1 MAEAIGGYD
10 FEFIEDIPDDLTCT
24 LCHYALKNPVQ
35 IEDCGHTFCE
45 DCFNRT
51 KDHASANALEFCCPL
66 DRQVID
72 IGRVFKNKAD
82 ERKVLNLK
90 VKCRYFED
98 DCEWIGEL
106 RNALEHESKCSKN
119 KTIIDK
125 TSEVELK
132 QLLNR
137 MAELE
142 SKLQANEE
150 NVKINVKK
158 LAEKDRQI
166 ENQNQQI
173 ENQSKQIENQN
184 KQIENQNKQVEMQN
198 KQMENRNTQMENQS
212 KQIKDLKVQ
221 VENQSK
227 EIVNL
232 QKSQT
237 TMIKPNIEDNSNFTS
252 LSTAFQWKFD
262 PVSVRASRSRLH
274 SPPFYNVMNS
284 HCFQLGVDFVN
295 NNYQVIL
302 FRYRGKYDDTK
313 DFIKTTQSF
322 DFSVHIFGKKGKQ
335 KVLTFINEDHSIP
348 KFKER
353 NDGLCHRINN
363 CEIASMAVDGYI
375 HLHCFFK

>member
-90 VKCRYFED
+90 VKCRYFGD

-106 RNALEHESKCSKN
+106 RNALEHVSECSKN
-119 KTIIDK
+119 TTIIDK
-125 TSEVELK
+125 SSELEMK

-137 MAELE
+137 MTELE
-142 SKLQANEE
+142 SKLQTNEE
-150 NVKINVKK
+150 NVKINVTK
-158 LAEKDRQI
+158 LVEKDRQI
-166 ENQNQQI
+166 ENQNKEI
-173 ENQSKQIENQN
+173 ENQKKRAEM
-184 KQIENQNKQVEMQN
+184 QNKQVENQN
-198 KQMENRNTQMENQS
+198 KQMENQS
-212 KQIKDLKVQ
+212 KQIQDLKAQ

-232 QKSQT
+232 RKCQT
-237 TMIKPNIEDNSNFTS
+237 TMILPNIGDYSNFTS
-252 LSTAFQWKFD
+252 LGTAFQWKFN
-262 PVSVRASRSRLH
+262 PFSVRASCFEFS

-284 HCFQLGVDFVN
+284 HCFQLAVDFAD
-295 NNYQVIL
+295 NNYQIVL
-302 FRYRGKYDDTK
+302 YRYRGKYDD
-313 DFIKTTQSF
+313 DEGFIKTPQSF
-322 DFSVHIFGKKGKQ
+322 DCCIHLFGKKGKQ
-335 KVLTFINEDHSIP
+335 KVFDFWHGDRDYSIP
-348 KFKER
+348 KLKER
-353 NDGLCHRINN
+353 GDGVYEKINN
-363 CEIASMAVDGYI
+363 GEIASMTVDEYV

>member
-24 LCHYALKNPVQ
+24 LCHYALKTPVQ

-51 KDHASANALEFCCPL
+51 KDHAFANSLEFCCPL

-90 VKCRYFED
+90 VKCRYFVDE
-98 DCEWIGEL
+98 CEWIGEL
-106 RNALEHESKCSKN
+106 RNALEHVSKCSKN
-119 KTIIDK
+119 KTILDK
-125 TSEVELK
+125 TSEVELTH
-132 QLLNR
+132 LLNR
-137 MAELE
+137 MIELE
-142 SKLQANEE
+142 SKLQTNEE
-150 NVKINVKK
+150 NVKINVTK
-158 LAEKDRQI
+158 LVEKDRQI
-166 ENQNQQI
+166 ENQNKEI
-173 ENQSKQIENQN
+173 ENQK
-184 KQIENQNKQVEMQN
+184 KQVENQ
-198 KQMENRNTQMENQS
+198 KKLMENQS
-212 KQIKDLKVQ
+212 KQIKDLKIQ

-227 EIVNL
+227 EIVSLRNC
-232 QKSQT
+232 QT
-237 TMIKPNIEDNSNFTS
+237 TMIIPNIEDNLYFTS
-252 LSTAFQWKFD
+252 LGTAFQWKFN
-262 PVSVRASRSRLH
+262 PVSVRASDDRIH

-302 FRYRGKYDDTK
+302 FRCRGKYDDDK

-322 DFSVHIFGKKGKQ
+322 DFSIHAFGKKGKQ
-335 KVLTFINEDHSIP
+335 KVFNFLNRDCSIP

-353 NDGLCHRINN
+353 GDGLCYKINN
-363 CEIASMAVDGYI
+363 GEIASMTVDGYV